1 MVDWFDEDTLRFG
14 ESGGGGL
21 RGWRGCDFNG
31 YLYAQ
36 DGWSSGC
43 QRNLTKVSRDRH
55 CYVDLI
61 RKRWPPVWSGAVGY
75 FRLSFEKPGCWRIIW
90 STRRCF
96 QRWTTMTGGMIGRL
110 LKVVANR
117 MADGNKGEQ
126 ALTEREL
133 FVIRL
138 VSSGASNQEIALK
151 LFISVV
157 PWKAISRTSPRNLS
171 LRIVPRRLLMLCDMV
186 WCHRVMNK

>member
-1 MVDWFDEDTLRFG
+1 
-14 ESGGGGL
+14 
-21 RGWRGCDFNG
+21 
-31 YLYAQ
+31 
-36 DGWSSGC
+36 
-43 QRNLTKVSRDRH
+43 
-55 CYVDLI
+55 
-61 RKRWPPVWSGAVGY
+61 
-75 FRLSFEKPGCWRIIW
+75 
-90 STRRCF
+90 
-96 QRWTTMTGGMIGRL
+96 MTGGMIGRL

-157 PWKAISRTSPRNLS
+157 P
-171 LRIVPRRLLMLCDMV
+171 
-186 WCHRVMNK
+186 